1 MFKNKLIPIHIAIV
15 NNKIHALF
23 CVDDNYQWFDNYT
36 SPRNPLPITANDF
49 SEAIR
54 LAKRQWVSKPY
65 RFLQCGKLY
74 QSHIGSVGAP
84 ALFYQLYLS
93 IDSMNGRYHDPLY
106 GHDCE
111 IIDYSSE
118 AENIVFQLKKSLH
131 IFK

>member
-1 MFKNKLIPIHIAIV
+1 VFENKLIPIHIAIV
-15 NNKIHALF
+15 NNKTYALF
-23 CVDDNYQWFDNYT
+23 QVETNFQWFDNYKT
-36 SPRNPLPITANDF
+36 PRKALPIVANDF

-54 LAKRQWVSKPY
+54 LAKRRWISHTY

-93 IDSMNGRYHDPLY
+93 IDSMNGTYLDPLY
-106 GHDCE
+106 GHECE

-118 AENIVFQLKKSLH
+118 AENIFFQLKKTLH
-131 IFK
+131 ISK